1 MFDQAQEARRLLQ
14 VGLRGIAMVMSVRS
28 TGALVDEN
36 PETELE
42 LSVALDGQDPY
53 TVTHRQ
59 VISRIA
65 IDSLCA
71 GAKVP
76 IRVDPQDPLKVLVA

>member
-1 MFDQAQEARRLLQ
+1 MIDAEEARRLLQ
-14 VGLRGIAMVMSVRS
+14 IGRRGIALVMSVRK
-28 TGALVDEN
+28 TGQTIGEN

-42 LSVALDGQDPY
+42 LCIALDGQDTY
-53 TVTHRQ
+53 KITHRQ

-65 IDSLCA
+65 INSLCA

-76 IRVDPQDPLKVLVA
+76 IRVDPHDPLNVLVA

>member
-1 MFDQAQEARRLLQ
+1 MIDADEARRLLQ
-14 VGLRGIAMVMSVRS
+14 VGRRGIAMVMSVKN
-28 TGALVDEN
+28 TGETVDDN

-42 LSVALDGQDPY
+42 LCIALDGHDPY
-53 TVTHRQ
+53 KITHRQ

-65 IDSLCA
+65 IGSLCA

-76 IRVDPQDPLKVLVA
+76 IRVDPHNPRNVLVA

>member
-1 MFDQAQEARRLLQ
+1 MITAEESRRLLQ
-14 VGLRGIAMVMSVRS
+14 VGRRGIAMVMAVRE
-28 TGALVDEN
+28 TGERVDQN

-42 LSVALDGQDPY
+42 LCIALDGQDTY
-53 TVTHRQ
+53 KITHRQ

-65 IDSLCA
+65 VGSLRP

-76 IRVDPQDPLKVLVA
+76 IRVDPRDPANVLVA